1 MNLLESSRTVL
12 NECKHVTRRH
22 LRILPHCGFRSCLAA
37 PVETLRPGLGPCWAA
52 VAEPRYPLRGGIEV
66 GFRNGT
72 PKPGLTLIQYCSK
85 PSPQARRIQPVGTR
99 QGPRL
104 EEPSLPS
111 WEPCRGKQK
120 PRLGVGSPAT
130 GIGVTRWSGLI
141 QGFYLCLKGLCLFA
155 NKRWLSS
162 KPEHSSISTW
172 AEQTGSHIKQNRK
185 YIGTPF
191 IFVRT
196 ATNRYIQIPTSHTSQ
211 SYFTSNIYR
220 RELIWF

>member
-1 MNLLESSRTVL
+1 MRVGECYSHGQDNLEQSSRSVL
-12 NECKHVTRRH
+12 MGFKHVTGWH
-22 LRILPHCGFRSCLAA
+22 LRILPHCGSRSCLAA
-37 PVETLRPGLGPCWAA
+37 PVETLRPGSDPCWAV
-52 VAEPRYPLRGGIEV
+52 VAEPRYPLRGGTEV

-111 WEPCRGKQK
+111 WEPCRGHQKQ
-120 PRLGVGSPAT
+120 RLGVGSPAT
-130 GIGVTRWSGLI
+130 GIDVTRSSGLI

-172 AEQTGSHIKQNRK
+172 VEQTGSDIKQNRK
-185 YIGTPF
+185 YIGTSF
-191 IFVRT
+191 IFVRA
-196 ATNRYIQIPTSHTSQ
+196 ATNCFI
-211 SYFTSNIYR
+211 
-220 RELIWF
+220 